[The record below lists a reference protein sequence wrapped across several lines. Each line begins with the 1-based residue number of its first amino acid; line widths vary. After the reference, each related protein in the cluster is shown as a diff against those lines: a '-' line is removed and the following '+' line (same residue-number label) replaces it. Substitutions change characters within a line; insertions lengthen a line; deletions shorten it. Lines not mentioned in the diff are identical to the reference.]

1 MKRNRSVT
9 ATLQWIV
16 GEKVRAI
23 FGTTAEISLLA
34 PLAGDASS
42 RRYFRATLANAKAPS
57 SIIVMALPAESSLP
71 LSSEELAVFKEPLKE
86 LPFLNLHRFLS
97 SIGARVPKL
106 YGHWEMEGILIVEDL

>member
-1 MKRNRSVT
+1 MKRNRPVT
-9 ATLQWIV
+9 APLQRIV

-23 FGTTAEISLLA
+23 FGTAAEISLLT

-71 LSSEELAVFKEPLKE
+71 LSSEELAVFK
-86 LPFLNLHRFLS
+86 
-97 SIGARVPKL
+97 
-106 YGHWEMEGILIVEDL
+106 